1 MNLDSIIGPQA
12 TAVRERIAL
21 ASFRRL
27 SHTPEVKI
35 DRSWLCQS
43 IHVDRLDGPS
53 RLLLGDEPEGYSMH
67 SVESA
72 KRLLEQLAEAGVR
85 RVYLNPGSGPQ
96 DPRAPRAR
104 VDGLVELVAAVRGAA
119 GSELELVVDP
129 ANLCMG
135 SDLRWGVRRDDGEID
150 VEATLALLG
159 RAALEFAEAGA
170 DGLLTIGRINCEV
183 EVVAAALARVPR
195 RCRILSFSTNSETTS
210 AYFEATRH
218 DITRSRTGQKIL
230 VGNADEMIVRGLCD
244 FGEGSDVIVQK
255 PVEAFHVLLAFGL
268 LASRQLSVATLV
280 EGTPRVAALLEQN
293 PWIRPAF
300 ERGATE
306 LVRGQRPLRTG
317 TYEVSGTYCTTR
329 LLARSHGE
337 DLAWSMLDEV
347 YHNAAAAAGGSL
359 DIIISRAA
367 LWYVRHR
374 ERLEH
379 RHTA

>member
-1 MNLDSIIGPQA
+1 MSLDSIIGPQA
-12 TAVRERIAL
+12 TAVRERLAA

-27 SHTPEVKI
+27 SHTPEIEI

-43 IHVDRLDGPS
+43 LHVDRLDGPS
-53 RLLLGDEPEGYSMH
+53 RLLLGDEPEGYAMH
-67 SVESA
+67 SVETA
-72 KRLLEQLAEAGVR
+72 KHLLEQLEQVGVR
-85 RVYLNPGSGPQ
+85 RVYLNPGAGPQ
-96 DPRAPRAR
+96 DPRAPAAR
-104 VDGLVELVAAVRGAA
+104 VEGLVQLVDAVRRAA
-119 GSELELVVDP
+119 GPGVELVVDP

-159 RAALEFAEAGA
+159 RAALELAEAGA

-183 EVVAAALARVPR
+183 EVVAAALARAPR

-230 VGNADEMIVRGLCD
+230 VGNGNEMIVRGLCD

-255 PVEAFHVLLAFGL
+255 PAEAFHELLAFGL
-268 LASRQLSVATLV
+268 LASRRLAVATLV
-280 EGTPRVAALLEQN
+280 EGTPGVAALLEQN

-300 ERGATE
+300 ERGASE

-329 LLARSHGE
+329 LLARSYGE
-337 DLAWSMLDEV
+337 DLAWSMLDEI

-367 LWYVRHR
+367 LWYVRQR
-374 ERLEH
+374 ERLAP
-379 RHTA
+379 RRTA

>member
-12 TAVRERIAL
+12 IAVRERIAA

-27 SHTPEVKI
+27 SHTPEVRV

-43 IHVDRLDGPS
+43 LHVDRLDGDP
-53 RLLLGDEPEGYSMH
+53 RLLLGDESEGYCMH

-72 KRLLEQLAEAGVR
+72 KRVLEQLAEVGVH
-85 RVYLNPGSGPQ
+85 RVYLNPGAGPQ
-96 DPRAPRAR
+96 DPRTPKDR
-104 VDGLVELVAAVRGAA
+104 VDGFVQLVAAVRRAA
-119 GSELELVVDP
+119 GPGLELVVDP

-159 RAALEFAEAGA
+159 RAALEFSEAGA

-183 EVVAAALARVPR
+183 EVVSAALARASR

-230 VGNADEMIVRGLCD
+230 VGNGNEMIVRGLCD

-255 PVEAFHVLLAFGL
+255 PVEAFHELLAFGL
-268 LASRQLSVATLV
+268 LASRQLSVAALV
-280 EGTPRVAALLEQN
+280 EGTPGVAALLEAN

-300 ERGATE
+300 ERGAFE

-329 LLARSHGE
+329 LLARSYGE
-337 DLAWSMLDEV
+337 DLAWSMLDEI

-379 RHTA
+379 RRTA